1 MFRSSLL
8 LLSLPSAVTFA
19 QRPKQ
24 VVDLSS
30 EGVFQIVN
38 TTDLRARE
46 INAPIHVVISSPNR
60 AAFRFSLPLSDSV
73 RAPVIAKGVVDLN
86 ADVEREV
93 DVTSADT
100 LNLVHVEATQ
110 NGRVIASAEAPY
122 VVVRREGNGVVIESR
137 SQLPPSVTP
146 VTRKPK

>member
-1 MFRSSLL
+1 MLRSSLL
-8 LLSLPSAVTFA
+8 LVLLPFGVMFA
-19 QRPKQ
+19 QSRKQ

-30 EGVFQIVN
+30 EGIFQIVD
-38 TTDLRARE
+38 TTDLHARQ
-46 INAPIHVVISSPNR
+46 INAPIHVVISSSNQAWFQVSIP
-60 AAFRFSLPLSDSV
+60 STDSGRGPIIGRGRV
-73 RAPVIAKGVVDLN
+73 EYSAETG
-86 ADVEREV
+86 DVF
-93 DVTSADT
+93 VTSQDSLT
-100 LNLVHVEATQ
+100 SVHVDATQ